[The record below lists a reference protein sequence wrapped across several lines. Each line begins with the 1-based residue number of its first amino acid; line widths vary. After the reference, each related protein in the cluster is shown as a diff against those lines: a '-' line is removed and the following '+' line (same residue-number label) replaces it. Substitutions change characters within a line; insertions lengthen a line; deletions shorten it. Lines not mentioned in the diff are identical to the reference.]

1 MFKQQQKLVSAVKS
15 KQMSFYDTKSQANLM
30 LERVRK
36 LIEDHQSEYLNLID
50 VVKDEKNI
58 VDKLTVCQRLFLPW
72 IVRLDKIL
80 FLR

>member
-1 MFKQQQKLVSAVKS
+1 
-15 KQMSFYDTKSQANLM
+15 MSFYDTKSQANLM